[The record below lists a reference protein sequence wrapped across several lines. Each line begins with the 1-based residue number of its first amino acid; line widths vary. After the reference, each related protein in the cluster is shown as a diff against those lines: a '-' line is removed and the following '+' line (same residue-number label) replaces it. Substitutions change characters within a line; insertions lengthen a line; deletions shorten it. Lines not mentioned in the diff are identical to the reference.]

1 MEQID
6 TIEKNENNSDRINIG
21 KKKRDK
27 AEKRERQVCSI
38 NTKSASTYFASRLLL
53 LVRLLLLIIVI
64 VLIVLVIIL
73 VLVLI
78 LSIGIGIGLGILF
91 IFVLKTCNDRIE
103 LTVPSFG
110 RR

>member
-53 LVRLLLLIIVI
+53 LVRLLLLGIIIVMI
-64 VLIVLVIIL
+64 VLAIIL

-78 LSIGIGIGLGILF
+78 LSIGLGILF